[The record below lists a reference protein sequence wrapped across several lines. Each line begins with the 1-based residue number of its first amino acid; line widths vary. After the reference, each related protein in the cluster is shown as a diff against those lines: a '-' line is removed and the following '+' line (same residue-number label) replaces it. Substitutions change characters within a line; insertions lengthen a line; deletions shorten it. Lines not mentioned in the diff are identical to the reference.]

1 MDRLG
6 QLIKEALAALF
17 QTIQFPR
24 RWDNTKTT
32 EERREETKWTREKKN

>member
-1 MDRLG
+1 MDQLG

-24 RWDNTKTT
+24 GWDNTKIT
-32 EERREETKWTREKKN
+32 EERQEERK

>member
-24 RWDNTKTT
+24 GWDKKKTT
-32 EERREETKWTREKKN
+32 EERQEETKWTREKKN